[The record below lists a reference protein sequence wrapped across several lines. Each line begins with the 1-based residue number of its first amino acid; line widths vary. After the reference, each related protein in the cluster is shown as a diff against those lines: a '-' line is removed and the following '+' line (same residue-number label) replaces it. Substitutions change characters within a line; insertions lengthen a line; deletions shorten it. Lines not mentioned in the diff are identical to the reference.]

1 MSAIRTSIV
10 VNDGMSSAL
19 RGMNRA
25 LNIVLNSFAALE
37 SVADDPMQTA
47 AIQTAR
53 EELAGVS
60 LQVDSVED
68 EIRRA
73 AEAQEN
79 YTEKVQGSHRASKG
93 LLGTLK
99 QVAAAYGVGQMAS
112 KALDTA
118 DAWSQTSARISL
130 AAREGENVDEIQQ
143 RIFESANR
151 ARSAYMD
158 TADVVAKMGQRAGSA
173 FGSTDEII
181 AFTETLSKMYKI
193 AGASQEEQK
202 SSMLQLTQA
211 LGSGVLRGEEFN
223 AVFEAAPNIMQAVAD
238 YMDVPLGKLK
248 DLASE
253 GQITAGIV
261 KNAVLG
267 AAEEVNSDFA
277 SMPATFE
284 QAWSLFSN
292 QALMALDPVWDKL
305 GEISSSDDFQSF
317 ASLSGQALAVF
328 AGTVVSLLDAVA
340 GAAGFVADNWS
351 MIGPIVYG
359 VAAAIALYTAA
370 LVANNTVQAIGNG
383 LKAAAALQETV
394 HAAHLAMSTGATF
407 AATAAQYGL
416 NAALLACPLTWIL
429 LAIIAVIAILYAAVA
444 AINKVTGSTYSASG
458 IIMGVV
464 SVAVSFVMNL
474 FLALLELV
482 FGVVER
488 LVNPFIMFANFL
500 ANVFVDPVGA
510 VIHLFGDMADSVL
523 AILEKIASAIDL
535 VFGSNLAAAVSDWR
549 GTLSAKVE
557 GAAEKYGNGKY
568 QKVMDN
574 LDLSVEKNGMER
586 FDYGNAWDKGYSRG
600 EEWGDKISGIFSGNK
615 GSGGTGGY
623 EELLG
628 SIDAGVGETAS
639 NTGKALDISD
649 ENLKYM
655 RDIAE
660 RDAINRFTTA
670 EIRVDMVNNNSV
682 SSNMDLDGM
691 MDYMVTGVKTAM
703 EQAAEGVH
711 E

>member
-19 RGMNRA
+19 RGMNKA

-37 SVADDPMQTA
+37 SVADDPVQTA
-47 AIQTAR
+47 AIQSAR

-99 QVAAAYGVGQMAS
+99 QVVAAYWVGQMVS

-143 RIFESANR
+143 KIFESANR

-238 YMDVPLGKLK
+238 YMDVPLGKLR

-328 AGTVVSLLDAVA
+328 AGTAVSLLDAVA
-340 GAAGFVADNWS
+340 GAAGFVVDNWS
-351 MIGPIVYG
+351 VIGPIVYG

-370 LVANNTVQAIGNG
+370 LVAHNTVQAVGNG

-429 LAIIAVIAILYAAVA
+429 LAIIAVIAILYAVVA

-458 IIMGVV
+458 IIMGVL

-482 FGVVER
+482 FGVVEL
-488 LVNPFIMFANFL
+488 LVNPFIVFANFL

-510 VIHLFGDMADSVL
+510 VIHLFGDMADFVL

-574 LDLSVEKNGMER
+574 LDLSVEKTGMGR
-586 FDYGNAWDKGYSRG
+586 FDYGAAWDKGYSQG
-600 EEWGDKISGIFSGNK
+600 EAWGDKISGIFSGNK

-623 EELLG
+623 EDLLG

-660 RDAINRFTTA
+660 RDAVNRFTTA

>member
-238 YMDVPLGKLK
+238 YMDAPLGKLK

>member
-19 RGMNRA
+19 RGMNKA

-488 LVNPFIMFANFL
+488 LVNPFVVFANFL

-574 LDLSVEKNGMER
+574 LDLSVEKTGMGR
-586 FDYGNAWDKGYSRG
+586 FDYGAAWDKGYSQG
-600 EEWGDKISGIFSGNK
+600 EAWGDKISGIFSGNK

-623 EELLG
+623 EDLLG
-628 SIDAGVGETAS
+628 SIDTGVGETAS

>member
-1 MSAIRTSIV
+1 MGAIRTSIV

-19 RGMNRA
+19 RGMNKA
-25 LNIVLNSFAALE
+25 LNIVLNSFSALE
-37 SVADDPMQTA
+37 SVADDPVQTA
-47 AIQTAR
+47 AIQSAR
-53 EELAGVS
+53 EKLAGVS
-60 LQVDSVED
+60 LQVDSVEN

-73 AEAQEN
+73 AAAQN
-79 YTEKVQGSHRASKG
+79 DYTEKVQESHKASKG
-93 LLGTLK
+93 LLGTIK
-99 QVAAAYGVGQMAS
+99 QMLVAYGAGQMAS
-112 KALDTA
+112 KARDTA

-130 AAREGENVDEIQQ
+130 AAREGENVDAIQQ
-143 RIFESANR
+143 KIFESANR

-351 MIGPIVYG
+351 VIGPIVYG

-370 LVANNTVQAIGNG
+370 LVAHNTVQAVGNG
-383 LKAAAALQETV
+383 LKAVAALRETV

-429 LAIIAVIAILYAAVA
+429 LAIIAVIAILYAVVA

-458 IIMGVV
+458 IIMGVL

-482 FGVVER
+482 FGVVVVALGAEMLSREYSKKRVPSSR
-488 LVNPFIMFANFL
+488 L
-500 ANVFVDPVGA
+500 
-510 VIHLFGDMADSVL
+510 VL
-523 AILEKIASAIDL
+523 AIIGVAAGVLCGL
-535 VFGSNLAAAVSDWR
+535 FGVGALLAAYVNRVTDEDSSFKANISAVFIVDNTFR
-549 GTLSAKVE
+549 IILYSALGLLTFDTV
-557 GAAEKYGNGKY
+557 
-568 QKVMDN
+568 
-574 LDLSVEKNGMER
+574 LSVLKLIPFAFLGLFLGIKCSNHMDGKNV
-586 FDYGNAWDKGYSRG
+586 K
-600 EEWGDKISGIFSGNK
+600 KITSVLLVLSGISLILK
-615 GSGGTGGY
+615 
-623 EELLG
+623 
-628 SIDAGVGETAS
+628 
-639 NTGKALDISD
+639 
-649 ENLKYM
+649 NL
-655 RDIAE
+655 
-660 RDAINRFTTA
+660 
-670 EIRVDMVNNNSV
+670 
-682 SSNMDLDGM
+682 
-691 MDYMVTGVKTAM
+691 
-703 EQAAEGVH
+703 
-711 E
+711 

>member
-19 RGMNRA
+19 RGMNKA

-53 EELAGVS
+53 EELTGVG

-292 QALMALDPVWDKL
+292 QVLMALDPVWDKL

-488 LVNPFIMFANFL
+488 LVNPFVVFANFL

-574 LDLSVEKNGMER
+574 LDLSVEKTGMGR
-586 FDYGNAWDKGYSRG
+586 FDYGAAWDKGYSQG
-600 EEWGDKISGIFSGNK
+600 EAWGDKISGIFSGNK

-623 EELLG
+623 EDLLG
-628 SIDAGVGETAS
+628 SIDTGVGETAS

>member
-19 RGMNRA
+19 RGMNKA

-482 FGVVER
+482 F
-488 LVNPFIMFANFL
+488 
-500 ANVFVDPVGA
+500 
-510 VIHLFGDMADSVL
+510 
-523 AILEKIASAIDL
+523 
-535 VFGSNLAAAVSDWR
+535 
-549 GTLSAKVE
+549 
-557 GAAEKYGNGKY
+557 
-568 QKVMDN
+568 
-574 LDLSVEKNGMER
+574 
-586 FDYGNAWDKGYSRG
+586 
-600 EEWGDKISGIFSGNK
+600 
-615 GSGGTGGY
+615 
-623 EELLG
+623 
-628 SIDAGVGETAS
+628 
-639 NTGKALDISD
+639 
-649 ENLKYM
+649 
-655 RDIAE
+655 
-660 RDAINRFTTA
+660 
-670 EIRVDMVNNNSV
+670 
-682 SSNMDLDGM
+682 
-691 MDYMVTGVKTAM
+691 
-703 EQAAEGVH
+703 
-711 E
+711 

>member
-19 RGMNRA
+19 RGMNKA

-238 YMDVPLGKLK
+238 YMDVPLGKLR

-328 AGTVVSLLDAVA
+328 AGTAVTLLDAVA

-351 MIGPIVYG
+351 VIGPIVYG
-359 VAAAIALYTAA
+359 VAAAMALYTAA
-370 LVANNTVQAIGNG
+370 LVAHNTVQAVGNG

-394 HAAHLAMSTGATF
+394 HTAHLAMSTDATF

-416 NAALLACPLTWIL
+416 NVALLACPLTWIL
-429 LAIIAVIAILYAAVA
+429 LAIIAVIAILYAVVA

-458 IIMGVV
+458 IIMGVL

-488 LVNPFIMFANFL
+488 LVNPFVVFANFL

-549 GTLSAKVE
+549 GTLNAKVE

-574 LDLSVEKNGMER
+574 LDLSVEKTGMER
-586 FDYGNAWDKGYSRG
+586 FNYGNAWNKGYSQG

-623 EELLG
+623 EDLLG

>member
-1 MSAIRTSIV
+1 
-10 VNDGMSSAL
+10 
-19 RGMNRA
+19 
-25 LNIVLNSFAALE
+25 
-37 SVADDPMQTA
+37 
-47 AIQTAR
+47 
-53 EELAGVS
+53 
-60 LQVDSVED
+60 
-68 EIRRA
+68 
-73 AEAQEN
+73 
-79 YTEKVQGSHRASKG
+79 
-93 LLGTLK
+93 
-99 QVAAAYGVGQMAS
+99 
-112 KALDTA
+112 
-118 DAWSQTSARISL
+118 
-130 AAREGENVDEIQQ
+130 
-143 RIFESANR
+143 
-151 ARSAYMD
+151 MD

-248 DLASE
+248 DLASD

-292 QALMALDPVWDKL
+292 QALMALDRYGTNWVKSRQAM
-305 GEISSSDDFQSF
+305 ISQSF

-351 MIGPIVYG
+351 VIGPIVYG

-370 LVANNTVQAIGNG
+370 LVAHNTVQAVGNG
-383 LKAAAALQETV
+383 LKAVAALRETV

-429 LAIIAVIAILYAAVA
+429 LAIIAVIAILYAVVA

-458 IIMGVV
+458 IIMGVL

-488 LVNPFIMFANFL
+488 LVNPFIVFANFL

-574 LDLSVEKNGMER
+574 LDLSVEKTGMGR
-586 FDYGNAWDKGYSRG
+586 FDYGAAWDKGYSQG
-600 EEWGDKISGIFSGNK
+600 EAWGDKISGILSGNK

-623 EELLG
+623 EDLLG

-660 RDAINRFTTA
+660 RDAVNRFTTA

>member
-19 RGMNRA
+19 RGMNKA

-238 YMDVPLGKLK
+238 YMDVPLGKLR

-328 AGTVVSLLDAVA
+328 AGTAVSLLDAVA

-351 MIGPIVYG
+351 VIGPIVYG

-586 FDYGNAWDKGYSRG
+586 FGYGNAWDKGYSRG

>member
-1 MSAIRTSIV
+1 MGAIRTSIV

-19 RGMNRA
+19 RGMNKA

-574 LDLSVEKNGMER
+574 L
-586 FDYGNAWDKGYSRG
+586 
-600 EEWGDKISGIFSGNK
+600 
-615 GSGGTGGY
+615 
-623 EELLG
+623 
-628 SIDAGVGETAS
+628 
-639 NTGKALDISD
+639 
-649 ENLKYM
+649 
-655 RDIAE
+655 
-660 RDAINRFTTA
+660 
-670 EIRVDMVNNNSV
+670 
-682 SSNMDLDGM
+682 
-691 MDYMVTGVKTAM
+691 
-703 EQAAEGVH
+703 
-711 E
+711 

>member
-19 RGMNRA
+19 RGMNKA

-238 YMDVPLGKLK
+238 YMDVPLGKLR

-328 AGTVVSLLDAVA
+328 AGTAVSLLDAVA
-340 GAAGFVADNWS
+340 GAAGFVVDNWS
-351 MIGPIVYG
+351 VIGPIVYG
-359 VAAAIALYTAA
+359 VAAAMALYTAA
-370 LVANNTVQAIGNG
+370 LVAHNTVQAVGNG

-394 HAAHLAMSTGATF
+394 HTAHLAMSTDATF

-416 NAALLACPLTWIL
+416 NVALLACPLTWIL
-429 LAIIAVIAILYAAVA
+429 LAIIAVIAILYAVVA

-458 IIMGVV
+458 IIMGVL

-488 LVNPFIMFANFL
+488 LVNPFVVFANFL

-549 GTLSAKVE
+549 GTLSAKIE

-574 LDLSVEKNGMER
+574 LDLSVEKTGMGR
-586 FDYGNAWDKGYSRG
+586 FDYGAAWDKGYSQG
-600 EEWGDKISGIFSGNK
+600 EAWGDKISGIFSGNK

-623 EELLG
+623 EDLLG

>member
-19 RGMNRA
+19 RGMNKA

-238 YMDVPLGKLK
+238 YMDVPLGKLR

-328 AGTVVSLLDAVA
+328 AGTAVSLLDAVA

-351 MIGPIVYG
+351 VIGPIVYG
-359 VAAAIALYTAA
+359 GAAAIALYTAA

-429 LAIIAVIAILYAAVA
+429 LAIIAVIAILYAVVA

-458 IIMGVV
+458 IITGVL
-464 SVAVSFVMNL
+464 SVAVAFIMNL

-488 LVNPFIMFANFL
+488 LVNPFVVFANFL

-574 LDLSVEKNGMER
+574 LDLSVEKTGMGR
-586 FDYGNAWDKGYSRG
+586 FDYGAAWDKGYSQG
-600 EEWGDKISGIFSGNK
+600 EAWGDKISGIFSGNK

-623 EELLG
+623 EDLLG

>member
-1 MSAIRTSIV
+1 MGAIRTSIV

-19 RGMNRA
+19 RGMNKA
-25 LNIVLNSFAALE
+25 LNIVLNSFSALE
-37 SVADDPMQTA
+37 SVADDPVQTA
-47 AIQTAR
+47 AIQSAR

-60 LQVDSVED
+60 LQVDSVEN

-73 AEAQEN
+73 AAAQN
-79 YTEKVQGSHRASKG
+79 DYTEKVQESHKASKG
-93 LLGTLK
+93 LLGTIK
-99 QVAAAYGVGQMAS
+99 QMLVAYGAGQMAS
-112 KALDTA
+112 KARDTA

-130 AAREGENVDEIQQ
+130 AAREGENVDAIQQ
-143 RIFESANR
+143 KIFESANR

-223 AVFEAAPNIMQAVAD
+223 AVFEAAPNIIQAVAD

-351 MIGPIVYG
+351 VIGPIVYG

-370 LVANNTVQAIGNG
+370 LVANNTVQAVGNG

-429 LAIIAVIAILYAAVA
+429 LAIIAVIAILYAVVA

-458 IIMGVV
+458 IIMGVL
-464 SVAVSFVMNL
+464 SVAVAFIVNL

-488 LVNPFIMFANFL
+488 LVNPFIVFANFL

-568 QKVMDN
+568 QKVIDN
-574 LDLSVEKNGMER
+574 LDLSVEKTGMER
-586 FDYGNAWDKGYSRG
+586 FGYGNAWDKGYSRG
-600 EEWGDKISGIFSGNK
+600 EKWGDKISGIFSGNK

-660 RDAINRFTTA
+660 RDAINRFATA

-691 MDYMVTGVKTAM
+691 MDYMVTGIKTAM

>member
-1 MSAIRTSIV
+1 MGAIRTSIV

-19 RGMNRA
+19 RGMNKA

-53 EELAGVS
+53 EELTGVG

-99 QVAAAYGVGQMAS
+99 QVAAAYWVGQMAS

-238 YMDVPLGKLK
+238 YMDVPLGKLR

-267 AAEEVNSDFA
+267 AVEEVNSDFA

-328 AGTVVSLLDAVA
+328 AGTAVSLLDAVA

-351 MIGPIVYG
+351 VIGPIVYG
-359 VAAAIALYTAA
+359 GAAAIALYTAA

-429 LAIIAVIAILYAAVA
+429 LAIIAVIAILYAVVA

-458 IIMGVV
+458 IITGVL
-464 SVAVSFVMNL
+464 SVAVAFIMNL

-488 LVNPFIMFANFL
+488 LVNPFVVFANFL

-574 LDLSVEKNGMER
+574 LDLSVEKTGMGR
-586 FDYGNAWDKGYSRG
+586 FDYGAAWDKGYSQG
-600 EEWGDKISGIFSGNK
+600 EAWGDKISGIFSGNK

-623 EELLG
+623 EDLLG

>member
-1 MSAIRTSIV
+1 MGAIRTSIV

-19 RGMNRA
+19 RGMNKA
-25 LNIVLNSFAALE
+25 LNIVLNSFSALE
-37 SVADDPMQTA
+37 SVADDPVQTA
-47 AIQTAR
+47 AIQSAR
-53 EELAGVS
+53 EKLAGVS
-60 LQVDSVED
+60 LQVDSVEN

-73 AEAQEN
+73 AAAQN
-79 YTEKVQGSHRASKG
+79 DYTEKVQESHKASKG
-93 LLGTLK
+93 LLGTIK
-99 QVAAAYGVGQMAS
+99 QMLVAYGAGQMAS
-112 KALDTA
+112 KARDTA

-130 AAREGENVDEIQQ
+130 AAREGENVDAIQQ
-143 RIFESANR
+143 KIFESANR

-351 MIGPIVYG
+351 VIGPIVYG

-370 LVANNTVQAIGNG
+370 LVAHNTVQAVGNG
-383 LKAAAALQETV
+383 LKAVAALRETV
-394 HAAHLAMSTGATF
+394 HAAHLAMSTGAMF

-429 LAIIAVIAILYAAVA
+429 LAIIAVIAILYAVVA

-458 IIMGVV
+458 IIMGVL

-488 LVNPFIMFANFL
+488 LVNPFIVFANFL

-574 LDLSVEKNGMER
+574 LDLSVEKTGMER
-586 FDYGNAWDKGYSRG
+586 FDYGAAWDKGYSQG
-600 EEWGDKISGIFSGNK
+600 EAWGDKISGILSGNK

-623 EELLG
+623 EDLLG

-660 RDAINRFTTA
+660 RDAVNRFTTA